1 MTTRIAAV
9 LGATG
14 GAGTTRVAVES
25 AALLAATGRDVA
37 VFDAAFQTQG
47 LASYVDEPIETD
59 ITAVLTED
67 APLDGALY
75 EYPADLSGKLALAPA
90 RCPFNRLARAKTAGA
105 AEKFEQHLASAAL
118 SHDLVV
124 VDTPPIGGNQ
134 GIAAVNEADRIG
146 VVTPDTPRGQDG
158 LALTRERL
166 ADIGCSHDVVLAN
179 RSTDPVVDADTYIP
193 EMETTPRELSCLP
206 VNDTASPAIAA
217 TVEALFDI
225 DITVESPGKGSFSG
239 ILGS

>member
-1 MTTRIAAV
+1 MTTRIAAM

-67 APLDGALY
+67 APLDEALY
-75 EYPADLSGKLALAPA
+75 EYPGDLAGKLAFAPA
-90 RCPFNRLARAKTAGA
+90 RCPFDRLARAKTAGA
-105 AEKFEQHLASAAL
+105 GDQFEQHLASAAL
-118 SHDLVV
+118 SHDVVV

-134 GIAAVNEADRIG
+134 AIAAVNGADRVGI
-146 VVTPDTPRGQDG
+146 VTPDTPRGQDG

-179 RSTDPVVDADTYIP
+179 RSTDSRIDAEAHIP
-193 EMETTPRELSCLP
+193 EMETAPRELACLP
-206 VNDTASPAIAA
+206 VNDTASPAIAEA
-217 TVEALFDI
+217 VEALFDI
-225 DITVESPGKGSFSG
+225 DITVETPEKSGLSG